1 MKKNLIL
8 IVLTLVCKNKEILKK
23 YNNLITD
30 ILSNYNIKIER
41 ISKLAPFVEDFF
53 FNTDQK
59 SIIKKLNKIFSKSD
73 FVDVDICVQEE
84 KIREKRI
91 IACDMDMT
99 AIKEETINIL
109 GEKVFKDNKI
119 KLLTKKAM
127 LGEIKFSDS
136 ITLRTK
142 MFQGI
147 KKSKITNILKEIN
160 ITPGVK
166 TVIKTMNHYGCH
178 TMLITGGY
186 DLIAKHVAKKI
197 GFKEVISNSLIFKNN
212 LITGE
217 LGNEIIDK
225 EKKLK
230 FFKKSIY
237 KRGIKKNRTLAIGDG
252 DNDLKM
258 IKHASL
264 GIAWRAYPK
273 VRIAADITLE
283 NDFESI
289 LYFQGYNKTKI
300 LT

>member
-1 MKKNLIL
+1 
-8 IVLTLVCKNKEILKK
+8 
-23 YNNLITD
+23 
-30 ILSNYNIKIER
+30 
-41 ISKLAPFVEDFF
+41 
-53 FNTDQK
+53 
-59 SIIKKLNKIFSKSD
+59 
-73 FVDVDICVQEE
+73 
-84 KIREKRI
+84 
-91 IACDMDMT
+91 
-99 AIKEETINIL
+99 
-109 GEKVFKDNKI
+109 
-119 KLLTKKAM
+119 
-127 LGEIKFSDS
+127 
-136 ITLRTK
+136 

-186 DLIAKHVAKKI
+186 DLIAEHVAKKI

-212 LITGE
+212 LLTGE

-230 FFKKSIY
+230 FFKNSIY

-273 VRIAADITLE
+273 VRTAADITLE